1 MTECGNR
8 ICRAKKS
15 RLGTTRRFRGR
26 NQDDDPNIRIV
37 SRSTFAKVCG
47 VTENFLAFLIFWMW
61 CVMVQRAFCVALG
74 LFGALLPAVAQ
85 QAHRSISR
93 EQSRSKSV
101 LNAPLSLS
109 LYRPKISGATGSSLL
124 LHNGSVPLWLDGT
137 QVGNSIENPGYSL
150 GSQWV
155 QLGFMA
161 PDLLPPAL
169 LSAAQP
175 SAQRPSASRVHGSD
189 GKDIGADGKDSP
201 DEMLRSS
208 LNPIYYGG
216 EVGFLY
222 GRWSGKGGGDMWQS
236 YVVGTVGDDKFQIT
250 AGVSYDEWNGNGHR
264 AVPIIWRS
272 KMRRVHTICIRK
284 RSTCAPRC

>member
-1 MTECGNR
+1 
-8 ICRAKKS
+8 
-15 RLGTTRRFRGR
+15 
-26 NQDDDPNIRIV
+26 
-37 SRSTFAKVCG
+37 
-47 VTENFLAFLIFWMW
+47 
-61 CVMVQRAFCVALG
+61 MVQRALCVALG

-109 LYRPKISGATGSSLL
+109 LYRPKISGAADSSLL

-137 QVGNSIENPGYSL
+137 QVGNGIVNPGYSFA
-150 GSQWV
+150 SQWV
-155 QLGFMA
+155 QLGFMS

-169 LSAAQP
+169 LSAEQP
-175 SAQRPSASRVHGSD
+175 PAQRPSAGRVHGSN

-201 DEMLRSS
+201 DEMLSSS

-250 AGVSYDEWNGNGHR
+250 AGASYDEWNGNGR
-264 AVPIIWRS
+264 GVRFRS
-272 KMRRVHTICIRK
+272 FSGGR
-284 RSTCAPRC
+284 